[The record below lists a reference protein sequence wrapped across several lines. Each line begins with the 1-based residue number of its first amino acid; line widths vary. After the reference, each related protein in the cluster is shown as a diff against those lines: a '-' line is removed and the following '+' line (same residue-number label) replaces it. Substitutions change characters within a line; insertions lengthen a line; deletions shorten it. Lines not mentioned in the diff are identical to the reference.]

1 MIHVSTI
8 HYRRADWI
16 PIQLEYLRRFSAEP
30 IRTYAS
36 LDGVDPAWAAEF
48 DRPVSLGLEMRPGDK
63 HDRLGEL
70 MLAEAEPDDL
80 VVFLHGDSLP
90 IREWTAPL
98 RERLTSSPLVAV
110 RRGDNFGEPV
120 PHPCFTVT
128 TARLW
133 RELGSSWAPGPQW
146 IEPDGRRASDVGA
159 TLWADLE
166 RRGVDWE
173 PLLRSNAVDLHPLW
187 FGIYGGLLYHHGA
200 AFRHPISRADAH
212 RSRSWPHPLRQ
223 VHWAWRVA
231 RNRLV
236 ARRVMRDLRGSGSV
250 LSRLAGFE
258 VRPPEGIPDSLAA

>member
-8 HYRRADWI
+8 HHRRADWI
-16 PIQLEYLRRFSAEP
+16 GIQLDYLRCFSAEP

-36 LDGVDPAWAAEF
+36 LDGVDPVRAAEF
-48 DRPVSLGLEMRPGDK
+48 DHPVSLGLETHPADK
-63 HDRLGEL
+63 HDHLGEL
-70 MLAEAEPDDL
+70 MVAAADPDDL
-80 VVFLHGDSLP
+80 IVFLHGDSLP
-90 IREWTAPL
+90 IREWTAPV
-98 RERLTSSPLVAV
+98 RERLKRTPLVAV
-110 RRGDNFGEPV
+110 RRDDNFGEPV

-128 TARLW
+128 TARFW

-159 TLWADLE
+159 TLWAELE
-166 RRGVDWE
+166 RRGIRWD

-187 FGIYGGLLYHHGA
+187 FGVYGGLVYHHGA

-212 RSRSWPHPLRQ
+212 ASRSWPQPLRRG
-223 VHWAWRVA
+223 HWAWRVV

-236 ARRVMRDLRGSGSV
+236 ARRVIRDLHRDGHL

-258 VRPPEGIPDSLAA
+258 VRPPEDAPDPLAA